1 MKIVV
6 VGGTGLIGS
15 RLVAALRACGHEVRS
30 ASPSSGVNTLTGE
43 GLSEALAGAQV
54 VVDVSNSPSTRGDI
68 ALDFFNRSGRNLLA
82 AERAAGVQHHV
93 ALSMVGTD
101 RLPQSGYFQAKMA
114 QENLIRASR
123 MPYTILRSTPFYEY
137 IDGIIAD
144 AADGD
149 VVRLSPAAVQAV
161 AADDVVV
168 ALRDVAL
175 GRPQNREMEIGG
187 PERFGLNELAEE
199 ILVANEDG
207 RMVVADAKAL
217 YFGAVLQDDTLTP
230 GDGHPRFA
238 PTRFENWLRLYVAQA
253 LAPAN

>member
-6 VGGTGLIGS
+6 VGGTGLVGS
-15 RLVAALRACGHEVRS
+15 RLVAALRACGQDVRS

-43 GLSEALAGAQV
+43 GLAEALAGAQV
-54 VVDVSNSPSTRGDI
+54 VVDVSNSSSTVSDI
-68 ALDFFNRSGRNLLA
+68 ALDFFKKSGRTLLA
-82 AERAAGVQHHV
+82 AEKAAGVQHHV

-101 RLPQSGYFQAKMA
+101 RLPQSGYFKAKMA
-114 QENLIRASR
+114 QENLIRASGI
-123 MPYTILRSTPFYEY
+123 PYTILRSTPLFEY
-137 IDGIIAD
+137 LDGIIA
-144 AADGD
+144 ANVDGD
-149 VVRLSPAAVQAV
+149 VVRLSPAAVQPV

-175 GRPQNREMEIGG
+175 GRPQNSVLEIGG
-187 PERFGLNELAEE
+187 PERFGLDELAEE
-199 ILVANEDG
+199 ILVANEDS
-207 RMVVADAKAL
+207 RTVIPDATAL

-230 GDGHPRFA
+230 RDGHPRFA

>member
-6 VGGTGLIGS
+6 VGGTGLVGS
-15 RLVAALRACGHEVRS
+15 RLVAELRACGHEVRS

-54 VVDVSNSPSTRGDI
+54 VVDVSNASSTRGDI
-68 ALDFFNRSGRNLLA
+68 AFAFFTTSGRNLLA
-82 AERAAGVQHHV
+82 AEKSAGVRHHV

-101 RLPQSGYFQAKMA
+101 RLPQSGYFKAKMA
-114 QENLIRASR
+114 QENLIRASG
-123 MPYTILRSTPFYEY
+123 MPYTILRSTPFFEY

-187 PERFGLNELAEE
+187 PETFGLNELAEE
-199 ILVANEDG
+199 ILVANEDS
-207 RMVVADAKAL
+207 RMVVADSRAL

-230 GDGHPRFA
+230 GDDHPRFA
-238 PTRFENWLRLYVAQA
+238 PTRFESWLRLYVAQA

>member
-1 MKIVV
+1 M
-6 VGGTGLIGS
+6 
-15 RLVAALRACGHEVRS
+15 
-30 ASPSSGVNTLTGE
+30 TGE

-54 VVDVSNSPSTRGDI
+54 VVDVSNASSTRGDI
-68 ALDFFNRSGRNLLA
+68 AFAFFTTSGRNLLA
-82 AERAAGVQHHV
+82 AEKSAGVRHHV

-101 RLPQSGYFQAKMA
+101 RLPQSGYFKAKMA
-114 QENLIRASR
+114 QENLIRASG
-123 MPYTILRSTPFYEY
+123 MPYTILRSTPFFEY

-187 PERFGLNELAEE
+187 PETFGLNELAEE
-199 ILVANEDG
+199 ILVANEDS
-207 RMVVADAKAL
+207 RMVVADSRAL

-230 GDGHPRFA
+230 GDDHPRFA
-238 PTRFENWLRLYVAQA
+238 PTRFESWLRLYVAQA

>member
-1 MKIVV
+1 
-6 VGGTGLIGS
+6 
-15 RLVAALRACGHEVRS
+15 
-30 ASPSSGVNTLTGE
+30 
-43 GLSEALAGAQV
+43 
-54 VVDVSNSPSTRGDI
+54 
-68 ALDFFNRSGRNLLA
+68 
-82 AERAAGVQHHV
+82 
-93 ALSMVGTD
+93 
-101 RLPQSGYFQAKMA
+101 
-114 QENLIRASR
+114 
-123 MPYTILRSTPFYEY
+123 MPYTILRSTPFFEY

-187 PERFGLNELAEE
+187 PETFGLNELAEE
-199 ILVANEDG
+199 ILVANEDS
-207 RMVVADAKAL
+207 RMVIADTRAL

-230 GDGHPRFA
+230 GDDHPRFA

>member
-6 VGGTGLIGS
+6 VGGTGLVGS
-15 RLVAALRACGHEVRS
+15 RLVVALRACGHEVKS

-43 GLSEALAGAQV
+43 GLSEALAGTQV
-54 VVDVSNSPSTRGDI
+54 VVDVSNSPSIRGDI
-68 ALDFFNRSGRNLLA
+68 ALDFFSRSGRNLLA
-82 AERAAGVQHHV
+82 AEQAAGVAHHI

-101 RLPQSGYFQAKMA
+101 RLPQSGYFKAKMA
-114 QENLIRASR
+114 QENLIRASG

-137 IDGIIAD
+137 TDGIIAT

-149 VVRLSPAAVQAV
+149 VVRLSPAAVQPV

-168 ALRDVAL
+168 ALQDVAL
-175 GRPQNREMEIGG
+175 GRPQNSVLEIGG
-187 PERFGLNELAEE
+187 PERFSLDELAEE
-199 ILVANEDG
+199 ILVANEDT
-207 RMVVADAKAL
+207 RTVIPDARAL

-230 GDGHPRFA
+230 RDGHPRFA